1 MDTATLTP
9 RELETESC
17 AFLFKGL
24 SSSTLSMPETLDDDI
39 LEYARAAEHFAA
51 TTLAAASDTLERG
64 DRDKLA
70 GLLRQCATLGFFCCE
85 APKEFG
91 GLDLPKIVAAMV
103 GDRLCEPGGFG
114 VAASAHA
121 GIATLPLVFYGSE
134 VSKARYLPRLL
145 SAEMIGAY
153 CLSEPDSGSDA
164 QAARARAV
172 PQADGSYEL
181 SGTKAWITN
190 AGIADLFTIFAKV
203 PRSEGELL
211 SAFLVERSW
220 PGVAVAHEESKLG
233 IKSSSTCQVILDKVR
248 VPADNLL
255 GKEGQGAR
263 IAFNILN
270 IGRYKLGSSAAFN
283 CRKSLRLAA
292 RYAAER
298 KSFGQPLSAYGA
310 IREKLGRMAAHTYAA
325 ESVSFAVIGMIDE
338 VTHCA
343 SGTAQKLKAVEQFLI
358 ETSILKIIGS
368 EVLDLVVDETL
379 QIHGGIGFTT
389 DLAVERH
396 YRDSRI
402 NRIFEGTNEINRLL
416 LCSTLLKRIG
426 AGEFSV
432 DDQKQEPGAPGMS
445 LDSEP
450 NASPQPV
457 VEILRGLALAVIRAA
472 RQHLEVG
479 IKRDQEILLRC
490 ADVLIANLGS
500 ACATRRAVRLAQL
513 GHPHAPVADA
523 LNCAYLPDAVANA
536 LIAAHEL
543 AEVLP
548 GLECLDRLP
557 RWFAE
562 NRLGAIQNRRK
573 AAQCVM
579 EAGGYPL

>member
-1 MDTATLTP
+1 MNTATPIP
-9 RELETESC
+9 RESEAKSC
-17 AFLFKGL
+17 AFLFQGL
-24 SSSTLSMPETLDDDI
+24 ADSALSLPETLDNDI
-39 LEYARAAEHFAA
+39 LEYADAAEHFAGTA
-51 TTLAAASDTLERG
+51 LAAASDALEQG
-64 DRDKLA
+64 DRGKLVE
-70 GLLRQCATLGFFCCE
+70 LLRQCAALGFFSCE
-85 APKEFG
+85 APEQYG

-134 VSKARYLPRLL
+134 ASKARYLPRLL

-164 QAARARAV
+164 QAARARAL
-172 PQADGSYEL
+172 PQPDGGYEL

-190 AGIADLFTIFAKV
+190 AGIANLFTIFAKV
-203 PRSEGELL
+203 PRPEGELL

-220 PGVAVAHEESKLG
+220 PGVAVAPEESKLG
-233 IKSSSTCQVILDKVR
+233 IKSSSTCQVILDRVR
-248 VPADNLL
+248 VPSENLL

-298 KSFGQPLSAYGA
+298 KSFGQPLAAYGA
-310 IREKLGRMAAHTYAA
+310 IKEKLGRMAAHTYAA
-325 ESVSFAVIGMIDE
+325 ESVSFAVIGMIDQATQG
-338 VTHCA
+338 V
-343 SGTAQKLKAVEQFLI
+343 SGTAEKLKAVEEFLI

-416 LCSTLLKRIG
+416 LCSTLLKRIA

-432 DDQKQEPGAPGMS
+432 DDTRKGGESKKPFDDEP
-445 LDSEP
+445 
-450 NASPQPV
+450 ASPESV
-457 VEILRGLALAVIRAA
+457 VETLRGLALAVMTAA
-472 RQHLEVG
+472 RQNLEGG

-490 ADVLIANLGS
+490 ADVLIACLGS
-500 ACATRRAVRLAQL
+500 ACATQRAARLARL
-513 GHPHAPVADA
+513 GHRHARVADA
-523 LNCAYLPDAVANA
+523 LNRAYLPDAVAGA
-536 LIAAHEL
+536 LVAAHEL

-548 GLECLDRLP
+548 GLQCFDRLP

>member
-1 MDTATLTP
+1 MDSATPTP
-9 RELETESC
+9 RQLRTESC

-24 SSSTLSMPETLDDDI
+24 SGATLSMPETLDDEI

-64 DRDKLA
+64 DRNELA
-70 GLLRQCATLGFFCCE
+70 RLLRQCAALGFFSCE
-85 APKEFG
+85 APEQFG
-91 GLDLPKIVAAMV
+91 GLDLPKIVATMV

-134 VSKARYLPRLL
+134 ASKARYLPRLL

-153 CLSEPDSGSDA
+153 CLSEPHSGSDA
-164 QAARARAV
+164 QAARTRAV
-172 PQADGSYEL
+172 PQPDGSYEL

-203 PRSEGELL
+203 PRSEGDLL
-211 SAFLVERSW
+211 SAFLVERTW
-220 PGVAVAHEESKLG
+220 AGLTIAQEESKLG
-233 IKSSSTCQVILDKVR
+233 IKSSSTCQVILDHVR

-255 GKEGQGAR
+255 GKEGHGAR

-298 KSFGQPLSAYGA
+298 KSFGQPLSVYGA
-310 IREKLGRMAAHTYAA
+310 IQEKLGRMVAHTYAA

-338 VTHCA
+338 AIQGV
-343 SGTAQKLKAVEQFLI
+343 SGTGEKLKAVEQFLI

-432 DDQKQEPGAPGMS
+432 GDSTQKSGRLKKS
-445 LDSEP
+445 FDSQP
-450 NASPQPV
+450 DASSESV
-457 VEILRGLALAVIRAA
+457 VEVLRGLALAIITGAG
-472 RQHLEVG
+472 QSLEIG
-479 IKRDQEILLRC
+479 IKRDQEVLLRC
-490 ADVLIANLGS
+490 ADILIASLGT
-500 ACATRRAVRLAQL
+500 ACATERAARLARL
-513 GHPHAPVADA
+513 GHPHAPIADA
-523 LNCAYLPDAVANA
+523 LNRAYLPDAVAHA
-536 LIAAHEL
+536 LTAAHEL
-543 AEVLP
+543 AEILP
-548 GLECLDRLP
+548 GLECLERLP

-562 NRLGAIQNRRK
+562 NRLGAIQNRRR
-573 AAQCVM
+573 AAECVM
-579 EAGGYPL
+579 EAGGFPL

>member
-9 RELETESC
+9 RESKTESC
-17 AFLFKGL
+17 AFLFQGL
-24 SSSTLSMPETLDDDI
+24 SGSTLSMPETLDDDI

-51 TTLAAASDTLERG
+51 TSLAAASDTLEGG

-70 GLLRQCATLGFFCCE
+70 ALLRQCAALGFFSCE
-85 APKEFG
+85 APEEYG
-91 GLDLPKIVAAMV
+91 GLDLPKIVATMV

-134 VSKARYLPRLL
+134 ASKARYLPRLL

-172 PQADGSYEL
+172 PQPDGSYEL

-190 AGIADLFTIFAKV
+190 AGIANLFTIFAKV
-203 PRSEGELL
+203 PRPEGELL
-211 SAFLVERSW
+211 SAFLVERAW
-220 PGVAVAHEESKLG
+220 PGVAVAQEESKLG
-233 IKSSSTCQVILDKVR
+233 IKSSSTCQVILDHVR
-248 VPADNLL
+248 VPAENLL

-283 CRKSLRLAA
+283 CRKSLGLAA
-292 RYAAER
+292 RHAAER

-310 IREKLGRMAAHTYAA
+310 IQEKLGRMAAHTYAA

-338 VTHCA
+338 ALQDA
-343 SGTAQKLKAVEQFLI
+343 SGAAEKLKAIEQFLI
-358 ETSILKIIGS
+358 ETSVLKIIGS
-368 EVLDLVVDETL
+368 EVLDFVVDETL

-432 DDQKQEPGAPGMS
+432 DNPKRNRSASKLSFDG
-445 LDSEP
+445 EP
-450 NASPQPV
+450 NVSPESV
-457 VEILRGLALAVIRAA
+457 VEILRGLALAVITAA
-472 RQHLEVG
+472 RRNLEGG
-479 IKRDQEILLRC
+479 IKRDQEVLLRC
-490 ADVLIANLGS
+490 ADVLIASLAS
-500 ACATRRAVRLAQL
+500 ACATQRAVRLAQL
-513 GHPHAPVADA
+513 GHRHAAVADA
-523 LNCAYLPDAVANA
+523 LNRAYLPDAVANA

-548 GLECLDRLP
+548 GLECLERLP

-562 NRLGAIQNRRK
+562 NRLGAIQNRRR
-573 AAQCVM
+573 AAECLL

>member
-1 MDTATLTP
+1 MHSAILTP
-9 RELETESC
+9 CESQTRGC

-24 SSSTLSMPETLDDDI
+24 SGSTLSMLETLDGDI
-39 LEYARAAEHFAA
+39 LEYAHTAEHFAETA
-51 TTLAAASDTLERG
+51 LAAASEALERG
-64 DRDKLA
+64 DRDKLVE
-70 GLLRQCATLGFFCCE
+70 LLRQCAALGFFACE
-85 APKEFG
+85 VPEEFG

-134 VSKARYLPRLL
+134 ASKARYLPRLI
-145 SAEMIGAY
+145 SAQMIGAY

-172 PQADGSYEL
+172 PQPDGSYAL

-203 PRSEGELL
+203 PRPEGELL

-220 PGVAVAHEESKLG
+220 PGVGVAHEESKLG
-233 IKSSSTCQVILDKVR
+233 IKSSSTCQVILDQVR
-248 VPADNLL
+248 VPAENLL

-270 IGRYKLGSSAAFN
+270 IGRYKLGSSAAFA

-298 KSFGQPLSAYGA
+298 KSFGQPLAAYGA
-310 IREKLGRMAAHTYAA
+310 IQEKLGRMAANTYAA

-338 VTHCA
+338 AIRAA
-343 SGTAQKLKAVEQFLI
+343 SGAAQKLQAIEEFLI
-358 ETSILKIIGS
+358 ETSILKVMGS
-368 EVLDLVVDETL
+368 EALDLVVDETL
-379 QIHGGIGFTT
+379 QIHGGVGFTT

-416 LCSTLLKRIG
+416 ICSTLLKRIG
-426 AGEFSV
+426 AGELDV
-432 DDQKQEPGAPGMS
+432 DDPNREWSTSKTCF
-445 LDSEP
+445 DNEP
-450 NASPQPV
+450 NPSPESV
-457 VEILRGLALAVIRAA
+457 VEILRGLSLAVMTATHHNL
-472 RQHLEVG
+472 QPG
-479 IKRDQEILLRC
+479 IKRDQEVLLRC
-490 ADVLIANLGS
+490 ADVIIAALGS
-500 ACATRRAVRLAQL
+500 ACATQRAVRLARL
-513 GHPHAPVADA
+513 GHPQAQVADA
-523 LNCAYLPDAVANA
+523 LNRAYLPDAVANA
-536 LIAAHEL
+536 LVAACEL

-548 GLECLDRLP
+548 GLECFDRLP
-557 RWFAE
+557 RWFVE
-562 NRLGAIQNRRK
+562 NRLGAIQNRRR
-573 AAQCVM
+573 AAECVM

>member
-1 MDTATLTP
+1 MNTATLTP
-9 RELETESC
+9 RELGAKSC
-17 AFLFKGL
+17 EFLFRGL
-24 SSSTLSMPETLDDDI
+24 SGSALSIPETLGNDI
-39 LEYARAAEHFAA
+39 LEYAHAAEHFSETALA
-51 TTLAAASDTLERG
+51 TASDALEQG
-64 DRDKLA
+64 DRDKLVE
-70 GLLRQCATLGFFCCE
+70 LLRQCAALGFFSCE
-85 APKEFG
+85 APEEYG

-134 VSKARYLPRLL
+134 ASKVRYLPRLL
-145 SAEMIGAY
+145 SAEIIGAY

-172 PQADGSYEL
+172 PQPDGSYEL

-190 AGIADLFTIFAKV
+190 AGIANLFTIFAKV
-203 PRSEGELL
+203 PRPEGELL

-220 PGVAVAHEESKLG
+220 PGVAVAPEESKLG
-233 IKSSSTCQVILDKVR
+233 IKSSSTCQVILDQVR
-248 VPADNLL
+248 VPAENLL

-310 IREKLGRMAAHTYAA
+310 IKEKLGRMVANTYAA
-325 ESVSFAVIGMIDE
+325 ESVSFAVIGMIDHA
-338 VTHCA
+338 THGA
-343 SGTAQKLKAVEQFLI
+343 SGTSEKLKAVEEFLI

-396 YRDSRI
+396 YRDSRV

-416 LCSTLLKRIG
+416 LCSALLKRIST
-426 AGEFSV
+426 GEFSV
-432 DDQKQEPGAPGMS
+432 DDTEKGV
-445 LDSEP
+445 
-450 NASPQPV
+450 ASKRSFDDDPTSPESV
-457 VEILRGLALAVIRAA
+457 VETLRGLALAVTTAA
-472 RQHLEVG
+472 RQNLEGG

-490 ADVLIANLGS
+490 SDVLIACLGS
-500 ACATRRAVRLAQL
+500 ACAAQRAARLARL
-513 GHPHAPVADA
+513 GHRHARVADA
-523 LNCAYLPDAVANA
+523 LNRAYLPDAVAGA
-536 LIAAHEL
+536 LVAAHEL
-543 AEVLP
+543 VEVLP
-548 GLECLDRLP
+548 GLQCFDSLP
-557 RWFAE
+557 RWFTE
-562 NRLGAIQNRRK
+562 NRLGAIQNRRR
-573 AAQCVM
+573 AAECVM

>member
-1 MDTATLTP
+1 MDTASLIP
-9 RELETESC
+9 HELKAKSC
-17 AFLFKGL
+17 AFLIQGL
-24 SSSTLSMPETLDDDI
+24 SGLTLSIPEALDSDI
-39 LEYARAAEHFAA
+39 LEYAHAADRFAQ
-51 TTLAAASDTLERG
+51 TTLAAASDALERG
-64 DRDKLA
+64 DRDKLIE
-70 GLLRQCATLGFFCCE
+70 LLRQCASLGFFSCE
-85 APKEFG
+85 APEEFG
-91 GLDLPKIVAAMV
+91 GLDLPKIVATMV

-134 VSKARYLPRLL
+134 ASKARYLPRLL

-172 PQADGSYEL
+172 PQSDGTYEL

-203 PRSEGELL
+203 PRPEGELL

-220 PGVAVAHEESKLG
+220 PGLAVAPEESKLG
-233 IKSSSTCQVILDKVR
+233 IKSSSTCQVLLDRVR
-248 VPADNLL
+248 VPAENLL

-270 IGRYKLGSSAAFN
+270 IGRYKLGSSAAFA

-310 IREKLGRMAAHTYAA
+310 ITEKLGRMAAGTYAA

-338 VTHCA
+338 ATTRACGVA
-343 SGTAQKLKAVEQFLI
+343 DKLKAAEEFLI

-368 EVLDLVVDETL
+368 EVLDFVVDETL

-416 LCSTLLKRIG
+416 LCSTLPKRI
-426 AGEFSV
+426 AVGEINV
-432 DDQKQEPGAPGMS
+432 DDPQRLSDPSRMPVENEPISA
-445 LDSEP
+445 E
-450 NASPQPV
+450 AV
-457 VEILRGLALAVIRAA
+457 VETLRRLAGAIVAAA
-472 RQHLEVG
+472 RHHFEAG
-479 IKRDQEILLRC
+479 IKRDQEVLLRC
-490 ADVLIANLGS
+490 ADVLIASLGS
-500 ACATRRAVRLAQL
+500 ACATHRAARLAQM
-513 GHPHAPVADA
+513 GHRHAPIADA
-523 LNCAYLPDAVANA
+523 LNRAYLPDAVAGA
-536 LIAAHEL
+536 LAAAHEL
-543 AEVLP
+543 AEILP
-548 GLECLDRLP
+548 GSRCFDGLP
-557 RWFAE
+557 QWFLE
-562 NRLGAIQNRRK
+562 NRLGAIQNRRR
-573 AAQCVM
+573 AAQCVI